1 MECNVNIEADE
12 PLNNYCT
19 FPNILDTI
27 ATADNDFDSAS
38 NITAVGND
46 DEDEYALKGDD
57 AFTAKREIKK
67 SSSQSVPRGKY
78 VDRRQDELTVP
89 YRPPSPPPPPF
100 PLYVARHQQG
110 RINVLT

>member
-12 PLNNYCT
+12 PLNNYGT

-38 NITAVGND
+38 NNTAVGND
-46 DEDEYALKGDD
+46 AEDKYALKGDD

-67 SSSQSVPRGKY
+67 SLSQSVPRGKY

-100 PLYVARHQQG
+100 PLYVARHQQD